1 MFNYT
6 FGFLPF
12 RKPITTVGEFDWKEF
27 SEYQI
32 VIQHRKQEINAI
44 LFSLFFL
51 FSFPLPV
58 GKPIEVERNENPSRE
73 QVEALHKKYTDALT
87 SLFEEFNPIHGR
99 KNARLEIY

>member
-1 MFNYT
+1 MSSIEKNFPSTKLRSKYHQQNY
-6 FGFLPF
+6 
-12 RKPITTVGEFDWKEF
+12 
-27 SEYQI
+27 
-32 VIQHRKQEINAI
+32 EINAI